1 MRVKAEPFCLGGV
14 RVAPGQRKLIELAI
28 PELYTHTNLGIP
40 AQVVHGRRPGPRL
53 FVCAAIHGDEINGV
67 EIIRRLVNIRALER
81 LHGTVIAV
89 PVVNVY
95 GFINQSRYL
104 PDRRDLN
111 RSFPGSDKGSLAA
124 RLAHVF
130 LQQIAGVCTHGI
142 DLHTGTIHRENL
154 AQIRANLSD
163 PETARMA
170 RAFPAPVMINTSL
183 LDGSLRK
190 ALAELGIPII
200 VYEAGEALR
209 FDEIAIRAGVKG
221 VVAVMRELG
230 MLPRRR
236 GLDPKLG
243 PMVASAS
250 GWIRAPQSGI
260 LRSTTGLGAKVEADQ
275 LLGIVSDPF
284 GEREEEVRAPAAGV
298 IVGRT
303 NLPLVNEGEALYH
316 LARFESP
323 GTAADTVEAFQF
335 EYDPATDQR
344 VPEEPPIV

>member
-1 MRVKAEPFCLGGV
+1 MKAEPFCLGGV

-28 PELYTHTNLGIP
+28 PELYAHTNLGIP

-67 EIIRRLVNIRALER
+67 EIIRRLVNIKALER
-81 LHGTVIAV
+81 LRGTVIAV

-142 DLHTGTIHRENL
+142 DLHTGAIHRDNL

-170 RAFPAPVMINTSL
+170 RAFLAPVMINTFL
-183 LDGSLRK
+183 LEGSLRK
-190 ALAELGIPII
+190 ALAELGIPVI

-230 MLPRRR
+230 MLPQRR
-236 GLDPKLG
+236 GSDPKLE
-243 PMVASAS
+243 PLVARAS

-260 LRSTTGLGAKVEADQ
+260 LRSTTPLGAKVEADQ

-284 GEREEEVRAPAAGV
+284 GEREEAVRAPAAGV

-323 GTAADTVEAFQF
+323 GAAADTVEAFQF